1 MLFQHSTLDLAIEI
15 SRDISVIKFLSS
27 LLLILAG
34 LSPAII
40 NAAQDWTSTI
50 KDSVTILVKHVDER
64 NSVYIDLPVD
74 ATHEKSYYPFLETI
88 QNTIFSAVLNNGLKI
103 DKDGLSSEFS
113 LLTKFRVIGQNLELV
128 FTLLEESSDSVVETD
143 VIELTS
149 DLLPAGW
156 SDRTLQDIAYEVV
169 DKLQRNSFRFHT
181 GVPVIL
187 EDFLGGT
194 TESDSF
200 ISDLSVA
207 MQGYLREHLMQST
220 TFHLVTNELAHSKD
234 IRPYRLQGH
243 YQISNG
249 STIIRMRLL
258 KSDSTAEVSNVSSTF
273 PTSIIPSTLHPLPP
287 NKQVVQTTPDVE
299 KYDTQKVELRIWV
312 NKENTTY
319 EHGDRLIV
327 SLLPTV
333 DLYARVYYVD
343 SKGEVCEI
351 FPRNGDGFL
360 SGRTI
365 RRIGDHHLEMTI
377 DARETWGQESI
388 VAYTSDIPIDDSAV
402 PKMKNS
408 ACANNRKSLHR
419 GLKLK
424 SIATLAAEVKILVK
438 TQ

>member
-1 MLFQHSTLDLAIEI
+1 M
-15 SRDISVIKFLSS
+15 VKFLSS
-27 LLLILAG
+27 ILLILAS
-34 LSPAII
+34 LTTSVTYAD
-40 NAAQDWTSTI
+40 QDWKSTI
-50 KDSVTILVKHVDER
+50 KDSVTILVKQVDQR

-74 ATHEKSYYPFLETI
+74 ATHEKSHYPFLETI
-88 QNTIFSAVLNNGLKI
+88 QNTIYSAVLSNGLKV
-103 DKDGLSSEFS
+103 DQNGLSNEFS
-113 LLTKFRVIGQNLELV
+113 LFTKFRVIDQNLELV
-128 FTLLEESSDSVVETD
+128 FTLLEESSDSIVETD
-143 VIELTS
+143 IIELTS
-149 DLLPAGW
+149 DLLPEGW

-169 DKLQRNSFRFHT
+169 DKLQRSSFRFHT

-187 EDFLGGT
+187 ENFLGGT

-200 ISDLSVA
+200 VSDLSVA

-243 YQISNG
+243 YQVSNA
-249 STIIRMRLL
+249 STIVRIRLL
-258 KSDSTAEVSNVSSTF
+258 QSDSTDEVSNVSSTF
-273 PTSIIPSTLHPLPP
+273 PTNIIPSTLHPLPP
-287 NKQVVQTTPDVE
+287 NKQVAQTTPDVA

-312 NKENTTY
+312 NKKNSTY

-365 RRIGDHHLEMTI
+365 RRIGDPHLMMTI
-377 DARETWGQESI
+377 DASETWGQESI
-388 VAYTSDIPIDDSAV
+388 VAYTSDVPIDDSAV

-424 SIATLAAEVKILVK
+424 SIATLTAEAKILVK